1 MGTVGGLEE
10 RCHATVQ
17 GMHSEHEHRKK
28 KGRRNVKK
36 RNYKVKLK
44 HRGDELEVV
53 DVN

>member
-1 MGTVGGLEE
+1 MVGTVGGLEE

-28 KGRRNVKK
+28 ECEKENF
-36 RNYKVKLK
+36 KVKLR